1 MALMNLIEYMDQ
13 AGNEMCHRIPEQGS
27 GEFKLG
33 SQLIVRENQ
42 WAVFYRDGKAL
53 DVFGAGRHTLT
64 TLNIPLL
71 TSLITTPLFGDTPFR
86 SEVYFV
92 NQIVFIDLKWG
103 TAEPILF
110 RDSEFK

>member
-53 DVFGAGRHTLT
+53 DVFGAGRHRAISSPSQRPGLQQPVSQG
-64 TLNIPLL
+64 PLVAL
-71 TSLITTPLFGDTPFR
+71 PRCDP
-86 SEVYFV
+86 
-92 NQIVFIDLKWG
+92 
-103 TAEPILF
+103 
-110 RDSEFK
+110 